1 LKHDQLLTY
10 LSEKGHGGWDTLREA
25 WHWLLGDERD
35 PADKAWIASQEL
47 SSLGHIEVAWADE
60 ISWCAAPP
68 VLTMIPRSGG
78 RALLTGGRTRTLYEP
93 ALQHGQPGSGRVF
106 ESADALGLWIDEWPS
121 RAGPTTVM
129 VACES
134 ATDAER
140 LADRLGI
147 AYTYSVADQLS
158 QMLPPL
164 AAYSRLWR
172 AGELPRGF
180 DAERFDTESLRWQA
194 AETTERYGIYRCR
207 TWQSHVHATY
217 SPTGWYRVPREQGIY
232 EVLRWDNKRVL
243 SYNEAALQL
252 SVPVHA
258 RLPIL
263 HARAAILCTGRL
275 PRFSTAGCRPT
286 LRYPNVSPD
295 IAERIASALC
305 QPLE

>member
-1 LKHDQLLTY
+1 LTHDQLLTY
-10 LSEKGHGGWDTLREA
+10 LSEKGHGDWDDLRLA
-25 WHWLLGDERD
+25 WHWLLGEGRD

-47 SSLGHIEVAWADE
+47 SSLGHVEVAWADQ
-60 ISWCAAPP
+60 ITWCAAPP

-93 ALQHGQPGSGRVF
+93 PPTHDEQGSGRVF
-106 ESADALGLWIDEWPS
+106 DEADELGLWIDDWSS
-121 RAGPTTVM
+121 RGGPTTVM

-134 ATDAER
+134 AGDAER
-140 LADRLGI
+140 LAQRLGI
-147 AYTYSVADQLS
+147 AYTYSIADQLS

-164 AAYSRLWR
+164 ATYERLWR

-180 DAERFDTESLRWQA
+180 DAERFDTQTLRWEGT
-194 AETTERYGIYRCR
+194 ETTEPYGIYRCR
-207 TWQSHVHATY
+207 TWQTHVHAAH

-232 EVLRWDNKRVL
+232 EVLRWENRRVL
-243 SYNEAALQL
+243 SYDDGSLEL

-275 PRFSTAGCRPT
+275 PRFDRQHAM
-286 LRYPNVSPD
+286 LHYLNVSPK